1 MITLRRRILRL
12 LSSLSRAA
20 WLGCGAWLACG
31 AWLGCAAVMVL
42 GGPAAAQV
50 NAKAN
55 AQASAQAGAQVKGSP
70 TPAPKSQPDT
80 MATILANSMVFYLAQ
95 GEPDA
100 CGPGCGEWIAAE
112 GSIDFGAAQ
121 RFRAFLARLGK
132 RKLPIFFSSPGGLG
146 GPAMEIGR
154 ILRAR
159 EMTAGVSKT
168 NPAGCVAASDQSC
181 RALKRSGQVLA
192 AELDNLASCNSGCVY
207 ALVGAKV
214 RQVPPGARLGVHSAK
229 LVQVYRDGRVKAA
242 LQGDPSAHE
251 KSLAA
256 DAQFRRYLQEMRIDA
271 GLFGVTSKVPYEQ
284 VHYLSRDE
292 IAAFGID
299 TREFLEARWMA
310 VESPSQGPSRGP
322 SVVKFMVEVKGASR
336 KEFRTSM
343 IKLNCAVPR
352 RVSIAYVR
360 GLGSDE
366 TGTTRSIRFTIDDRA
381 FALPQKTFIS
391 KIDAMDAGGSFDTRI
406 MYEPLEFFE
415 AAATHD
421 SIDIVETDP
430 TDKARPPRTTKL
442 STHGL
447 SRALEG
453 LEKNCGQQPAFPGT
467 PGVGLPETPG
477 VKYLD
482 VPGLGARR

>member
-1 MITLRRRILRL
+1 MITFRRRILRL

-31 AWLGCAAVMVL
+31 AWVGCAAVMVL
-42 GGPAAAQV
+42 EGPAAAQV
-50 NAKAN
+50 NA
-55 AQASAQAGAQVKGSP
+55 QASAQAGVQVKGSP
-70 TPAPKSQPDT
+70 APAPKSQPDT

-121 RFRAFLARLGK
+121 RFRVFLARLGK

-310 VESPSQGPSRGP
+310 VESPSQGPSQGP

-453 LEKNCGQQPAFPGT
+453 LEKNCGQQPAFSGT
-467 PGVGLPETPG
+467 AGVGLPETPG